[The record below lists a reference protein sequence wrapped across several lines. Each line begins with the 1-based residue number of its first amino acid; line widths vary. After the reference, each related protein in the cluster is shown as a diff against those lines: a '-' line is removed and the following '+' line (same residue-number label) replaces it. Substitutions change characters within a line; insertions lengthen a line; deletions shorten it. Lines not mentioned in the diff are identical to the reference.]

1 MENKD
6 QQYISVKKARLEILT
21 IVKNDGHSVDM
32 DDRWTYLHP
41 DFLSGKVGDKY
52 AVLREMDSPFSSG
65 LIVKVLKI

>member
-32 DDRWTYLHP
+32 DDGWT
-41 DFLSGKVGDKY
+41 
-52 AVLREMDSPFSSG
+52 
-65 LIVKVLKI
+65 